1 MTLVCLL
8 APVLIIVGL
17 PATWLMVAAAV
28 GANLLGPWLGWWPA
42 GEPMFSWWTVGVV
55 AGLALLADIT
65 DTVAGAL
72 GAKRAG
78 GSRRSYI
85 GAIVGGIPGAI
96 IGTFM
101 LPIPL
106 VGTLA
111 GGAIGAGLGAML
123 FQITSEEHTLS
134 TASKVGAGAAAG
146 WLVAMV
152 IKLAIALT
160 VGVILVT
167 SAWVP

>member
-1 MTLVCLL
+1 VVTLICLL
-8 APVLIIVGL
+8 APVLIVLGL
-17 PATWLMVAAAV
+17 PATWLMVAAALAIKV
-28 GANLLGPWLGWWPA
+28 GAWLDWWPSLW
-42 GEPMFSWWTVGVV
+42 GMFSWYTIGVV
-55 AGLALLADIT
+55 AALALVADVT

-85 GAIVGGIPGAI
+85 GAIIGGIPGAI
-96 IGTFM
+96 IGTFA
-101 LPIPL
+101 LPVPL

-123 FQITSEEHTLS
+123 FQITREGDTFGS
-134 TASKVGAGAAAG
+134 ASKVGAGAAAG
-146 WLVAMV
+146 WLVAVV
-152 IKLAIALT
+152 IKLAIALV

-167 SAWVP
+167 AAWVE